1 MGPTTTLEI
10 DMPFKHIAVVGRVEQ
25 ETLIHADSVSYLFGT
40 PSPWAV
46 ILVKFADDPAA
57 SPDKTIYENLF
68 TTAGSAKT
76 HNMPDF
82 FETISHGHLNLRGSK
97 VFGWYTL
104 AAVRADY
111 VGNTYPQPAG
121 KLNRDGLA
129 NAARAVA
136 SANGVDLTLFSGTV
150 VSAYGS
156 TDLCGWVGGMT
167 ALCDQNSLQPSLL
180 GQEMGHGYGLDHA
193 RLDGSTADYQD
204 PWDVMSTATFQ
215 WTMEEPDPDYTYIGP
230 GLNAQCM
237 RSRGWLD
244 ESRVWKGSAVFDTV
258 VTLRPLHHVELPGLL
273 AAEIGPFLVEL
284 RVPEAWDL
292 HIGEACVLVHRF
304 EDNHSYLMPANDG
317 SQSLTVGDVF
327 EAGTVAF
334 PYADYLRVEV
344 IAIDASNHTAS
355 IRLVKR
361 IRIPYPQVV
370 GTVYGGVEVDGGGF
384 IVINGHRHPIPP
396 RGPVE
401 EIAGHVARL
410 TQSEITGDVALALA
424 SRRAILTSII
434 RSAGRMLD
442 EADLISSPPPRAGL
456 QVQKGEARNT
466 R

>member
-1 MGPTTTLEI
+1 MTY
-10 DMPFKHIAVVGRVEQ
+10 KHIAVFDRIEQ
-25 ETLIHADSVSYLFGT
+25 EVLLHTVSIADLVGT

-68 TTAGSAKT
+68 TKAGSAKT

-82 FETISHGHLNLRGSK
+82 FETMSHGRLNLRGSK

-104 AAVRADY
+104 AAKRADY

-136 SANGVDLTLFSGTV
+136 SANGVNLALFSGTV

-193 RLDGSTADYQD
+193 RINGSTADYQD
-204 PWDVMSTATFQ
+204 PWDVMSTAVFQ
-215 WTMEEPDPDYTYIGP
+215 WTMEEPDPDYTFIGP

-244 ESRVWKGSAVFDTV
+244 ESRVWKGNPAYDTV
-258 VTLRPLHHVELPGLL
+258 ITLRPLHHTELSGLL

-284 RVPEAWDL
+284 RVPEGWDL
-292 HIGEACVLVHRF
+292 HIGGACVLVHSF
-304 EDNHSYLMPANDG
+304 DDNHSYLMPANDG
-317 SQSLTVGDVF
+317 SESLTAGDVF
-327 EAGTVAF
+327 EIGNENF

-361 IRIPYPQVV
+361 LSIPAPRVV
-370 GTVYGGVEVDGGGF
+370 GTVYGGAEVDGGGF
-384 IVINGHRHPIPP
+384 IVVNGHRHPIPP
-396 RGPVE
+396 RGPVTE
-401 EIAGHVARL
+401 LAEHLARL

-434 RSAGRMLD
+434 RSAGRMLED
-442 EADLISSPPPRAGL
+442 ADLISSPPPRAVHD
-456 QVQKGEARNT
+456 VQQR
-466 R
+466 